1 MFGMTMIMVSI
12 SNAIIMMITAMVLI
26 LEAVAR
32 L

>member
-1 MFGMTMIMVSI
+1 MFGMTMIIVSI
-12 SNAIIMMITAMVLI
+12 SNAIITVITTMVRI